1 MLSAKEETIR
11 ELECHNKYI
20 TSEVDALK
28 WCLDYLDGRRNSIRI
43 NNLKLFQSFDSFDNE
58 YDFTHEVLSF
68 INKIVLKGQPKLEMK
83 AIERCHTIG
92 KAKKSRSKQV
102 IVKFAR
108 YHDKRRVF
116 MSKSALK
123 NNKNKTSR
131 KPCSHQIIVVAK
143 KFLDA

>member
-28 WCLDYLDGRRNSIRI
+28 WCLDYLEQYGRRNSIRI

-123 NNKNKTSR
+123 K
-131 KPCSHQIIVVAK
+131 Q
-143 KFLDA
+143 